1 LKAGNEYDK
10 YFGQPIKLFSYS
22 KLLNTRKNRNIYYY
36 SINNREIL
44 EKIALK
50 PTNALEFLYKYIMKV
65 LEDSSLLNEFNKFFE
80 IQTKEEYKNVKDKF
94 TEFTINNTNINGKTE
109 CGRIF
114 TKIINQHLS

>member
-1 LKAGNEYDK
+1 
-10 YFGQPIKLFSYS
+10 
-22 KLLNTRKNRNIYYY
+22 
-36 SINNREIL
+36 
-44 EKIALK
+44 
-50 PTNALEFLYKYIMKV
+50 MKV